1 MAVLSIS
8 MDAPHRDIRHAHE
21 PTTHA
26 AVDKRTRDHQSLST
40 PGAKINPKGAPPP
53 PKASRATRTTRTCG
67 IQLAVEEHGWSS
79 TLSYSHLGSVST
91 SGQHRDKG
99 ASPYT
104 QLISDPCPSLQQWRG
119 AVASETEASELRRQS
134 VSTST
139 AGRVQWCGGR
149 RQGRI

>member
-1 MAVLSIS
+1 MVVLSIS
-8 MDAPHRDIRHAHE
+8 TEAPHRDIRHAHE

-53 PKASRATRTTRTCG
+53 LKASRATRTTRTRG
-67 IQLAVEEHGWSS
+67 IQLAVEEHGRSS

-91 SGQHRDKG
+91 AGQHR

-104 QLISDPCPSLQQWRG
+104 QLVSDPCPSLQQRRG

-139 AGRVQWCGGR
+139 AGRVQWRGGR
-149 RQGRI
+149 HQGRI